1 MKKGMTRKLIM
12 LALLTLICMFPCT
25 VSAATQHLM
34 KKGVSE
40 KLTGY
45 SSVTSSKTGVVKV
58 VKSGSSYILKP
69 VKVCRADI
77 TCEKGGRK
85 TKMDVAVVSFNKKT
99 VTMKKGTSKKCKLG
113 LPYDVRATWTVS
125 NPAAADLLE
134 NGTLVAKAKGI
145 SKIKVVYTFGGE
157 KAVYKKKVKVV
168 VPPKKKNFKCNT
180 KKITLVIGKTKTM
193 KVKGIDSAT
202 VRYKSSKPSVAS
214 VSKKGVIRALKK
226 GKAVI
231 TAKVCY
237 RGKVLKTYKKR
248 VTVKKRSSSSSSS
261 SSSGTGSGT
270 SGSGTQT
277 NTVKYTGKQPIP
289 ANHQFTFDEFARYG
303 AYSKVGCKLSWTEY
317 PSTDAAE
324 SKYVVIIS
332 DEKELLKEIKLTLKR
347 KPDPKPA
354 TLESWTAK
362 YVGKENPRKYTE
374 TESNR
379 IISRK
384 LQTSLQESDFEV
396 IGIYSDGS
404 RKKISYDYISHLGKN
419 ADGKVE
425 LIVTFSANG
434 EKKDISIPVAK
445 A

>member
-69 VKVCRADI
+69 VKVGRADI

-261 SSSGTGSGT
+261 SSSSGTGSGT
-270 SGSGTQT
+270 SGSGTT
-277 NTVKYTGKQPIP
+277 KDTVKYTGKQPIP
-289 ANHQFTFDEFARYG
+289 ANHKFTFDEFARYG

-317 PSTDAAE
+317 PSTKDE
-324 SKYVVIIS
+324 DSKYVVTIT
-332 DEKELLKEIKLTLKR
+332 DEKGLLKAIKLTLKR
-347 KPDPKPA
+347 DPDPKPPV
-354 TLESWTAK
+354 LESIDVS
-362 YVGKENPRKYTE
+362 YRGKDPIPVDMKNKKLGYT
-374 TESNR
+374 TVS
-379 IISRK
+379 
-384 LQTSLQESDFEV
+384 SDFV
-396 IGIYSDGS
+396 VMGVYDDGS
-404 RKKISYDYISHLGKN
+404 TKRLYDFEWVDSWSTKTKKCVITVKAGGFFKEITVDL
-419 ADGKVE
+419 
-425 LIVTFSANG
+425 
-434 EKKDISIPVAK
+434 DIPA
-445 A
+445 